1 MVRIRLK
8 RMGTKGRPYY
18 RIVAAP
24 STAARDGQFVE
35 QLGTYDPLV
44 DPPAVTLSRERA
56 LHWLLNGAQVSEVV
70 ERLFK
75 REGVWQEFEQQKPA
89 KKAKRKPVKPRVK
102 EEKPVKPRKRK
113 PRPEPEPE
121 AGASEGA
128 QGEAQATEAAAESA
142 SE

>member
-1 MVRIRLK
+1 
-8 RMGTKGRPYY
+8 MGTKGRPYY

-56 LHWLLNGAQVSEVV
+56 LHWLLNGAQVSTVV
-70 ERLFK
+70 ERLLK
-75 REGVWQEFEQQKPA
+75 RDGIWEEFEKQKPA

-102 EEKPVKPRKRK
+102 EEKPVQPRKHK
-113 PRPEPEPE
+113 ARPEPAPAEE
-121 AGASEGA
+121 AEVGAEARAPVEATEGA
-128 QGEAQATEAAAESA
+128 EESA

>member
-1 MVRIRLK
+1 
-8 RMGTKGRPYY
+8 MGTKGRPYY

-75 REGVWQEFEQQKPA
+75 REGVWEEFEKQKPA

-121 AGASEGA
+121 AAASEGP
-128 QGEAQATEAAAESA
+128 QPEAQATESPTEASA
-142 SE
+142 PE

>member
-1 MVRIRLK
+1 
-8 RMGTKGRPYY
+8 MGTKGRPYY

-56 LHWLLNGAQVSEVV
+56 LHWLVNGAQVSNVV
-70 ERLFK
+70 ERLLK
-75 REGVWQEFEQQKPA
+75 KEGVWEEFEKQKPS
-89 KKAKRKPVKPRVK
+89 KKAKRKAVKPRVK

-121 AGASEGA
+121 D
-128 QGEAQATEAAAESA
+128 AAAEGGAQAPAEATESPAEESA
-142 SE
+142 TE

>member
-1 MVRIRLK
+1 
-8 RMGTKGRPYY
+8 MGTKGRPYY

-56 LHWLLNGAQVSEVV
+56 LHWLLNGAQVSTVV
-70 ERLFK
+70 ERLLK
-75 REGVWQEFEQQKPA
+75 REKQKPA

-102 EEKPVKPRKRK
+102 EEKPVQPRKRK
-113 PRPEPEPE
+113 ARPEPAPAEE
-121 AGASEGA
+121 AEVGAEARAPVEATEGA
-128 QGEAQATEAAAESA
+128 EESA

>member
-1 MVRIRLK
+1 MK

-24 STAARDGQFVE
+24 STAARDGQFAE

-56 LHWLLNGAQVSEVV
+56 LHWLLNGAQVSNVV
-70 ERLFK
+70 ERLLK
-75 REGVWQEFEQQKPA
+75 KEGLWEEFEKQKPA
-89 KKAKRKPVKPRVK
+89 KKAKRKPVKARVK

-121 AGASEGA
+121 PE
-128 QGEAQATEAAAESA
+128 EAATESPAEETA
-142 SE
+142 TE